1 MGHSVAMS
9 ANERDRRG
17 QGLTVV
23 ESRMRTGQ
31 ASARFVRLSHLRK
44 LLNCEQVAAVCY
56 RVRGGSVEFL
66 LVRTRGS
73 GRWTFPKGSAEAG
86 LTHAQAAALEAFEE
100 AGVHGRIEEVSFARY
115 VPKRSGA
122 ANPASRSE
130 EKAAVVNAYLCEVL
144 RLRPPQESKRDR
156 TWFSAEEAKRRLR
169 EGRKLHEGKGFARV
183 IDRAVAGI
191 EQRLGGDITSDRPQ
205 GTWLQ
210 PDQPRLGAPQKD
222 ALQKV
227 LFDFAEASG
236 PLEESVSVPHIR
248 RQLRGT
254 GQSAATADNSHPR
267 EVLQCEVLE
276 FNPTRWKS
284 DRALGTGTKKG

>member
-56 RVRGGSVEFL
+56 RVRGGSIEFL

-115 VPKRSGA
+115 VRKRRHA
-122 ANPASRSE
+122 ANPDSRPE

-156 TWFSAEEAKRRLR
+156 TWFSVEEAKTRLR
-169 EGRKLHEGKGFARV
+169 EGREPDEGKGFARV
-183 IDRAVAGI
+183 IDLASARI
-191 EQRLGGDITSDRPQ
+191 ERLGRNDIASERRQ
-205 GTWLQ
+205 NAWLQ
-210 PDQPRLGAPQKD
+210 PDRPLLGVQQKD

-227 LFDFAEASG
+227 RFDFAEAYG
-236 PLEESVSVPHIR
+236 PLEEGASVPNIR

-254 GQSAATADNSHPR
+254 RQSAVTDKSRPR
-267 EVLQCEVLE
+267 ELLQCEVLE
-276 FNPTRWKS
+276 FSPTRWKR
-284 DRALGTGTKKG
+284 DRALGAGSKKG